1 MGGGASTGKGEF
13 ATMLAKEVR
22 KQKERHPDALD
33 CDTLEKA
40 QKEIKRFRYFC
51 SMIPEKDLDQ
61 FVKEKN
67 STLSRRVQ
75 MNDQE
80 ENRAL
85 GVLMAVKEKMS
96 KRFLSLENMAV
107 KEKMSKRFL
116 SLREAFSKID
126 IDNSGY
132 VDKQEFLLACQFWGL
147 KLEDEDLQLMLSLR
161 SDDEAALRKGINY
174 KEFLNLLTVG
184 PEGQI
189 AEGSETLSE
198 ETLLITKQLTESM
211 MSEVSTIQQAF
222 ETVDTDK
229 SGYID
234 AGEMARVF
242 EMFNVTCTRECLNNL
257 FETYDTDQDNRF
269 CYDEFEK
276 VFNDMTSGV
285 GALVE
290 VGDVE
295 ELSDKF
301 V

>member
-85 GVLMAVKEKMS
+85 GVL
-96 KRFLSLENMAV
+96 MAV